1 MEEKKTILLECQG
14 LVEAIRQLDD
24 ESESEARRLDNESK
38 CALEEERKLF
48 KAGMYVF
55 VFTHIVSLA
64 HITFYHC

>member
-1 MEEKKTILLECQG
+1 MEEKKMILLECKD

-48 KAGMYVF
+48 KAGM
-55 VFTHIVSLA
+55 SLSLF
-64 HITFYHC
+64 I